1 MSQVFRE
8 YLKKV
13 GSGQHTKQD
22 LTRSEAAI
30 AGQLMLGAE
39 ATPAQIG
46 AFLIA
51 HRIKRPTGEELA
63 GFLDAYDQFTEPI
76 PAVDQLPRRPWVF
89 GVPYDGRSRTAP
101 FLPFMA
107 LLLSAAGQPVILH
120 GGDCMPTKYGLGLV
134 DIWADLG
141 LNLRDLDLS
150 QGQQLLQQTHFSF
163 YYTPRHFPASQAL
176 NDYREQIGKRPPL
189 ATLELMWNPYGGPS
203 RVIIGYVHPPTEA
216 MIREAFALRG
226 VTDFLLV
233 KGLEGSTDLRLS
245 QTTIVALPE
254 NTPGSENPYLK
265 LNPHTYGVNN
275 PDPPLVSRPD
285 YQQLLQEFVN
295 NPQADLPDVY
305 QGALLWNGGFYLWQS
320 GLCGDIKTGME
331 LTKDYWRSGKIKAQ
345 WDLIKNWVSTATH

>member
-1 MSQVFRE
+1 MSQAFRE

-30 AGQLMLGAE
+30 AAQLMLRAE

-51 HRIKRPTGEELA
+51 HRIKRPTGAELA
-63 GFLDAYDQFTEPI
+63 GFLDAYDQFADPI
-76 PAVDQLPRRPWVF
+76 PAVNDLPKQPWVF

-101 FLPFMA
+101 FLPFIA

-120 GGDCMPTKYGLGLV
+120 GGDCMPTKYGLGLA

-141 LNLRDLDLS
+141 LDLRDLSLPEC
-150 QGQQLLQQTHFSF
+150 QQLLQQTHFTF

-176 NDYREQIGKRPPL
+176 TDYRDQIGKRPPL
-189 ATLELMWNPYGGPS
+189 ATLDLIWNPYAGQS
-203 RVIIGYVHPPTEA
+203 RVIIGYVHPPTEK
-216 MIREAFALRG
+216 MIREAFGLRA
-226 VTDFLLV
+226 VTDFLLI

-254 NTPGSENPYLK
+254 TPPGSDTP
-265 LNPHTYGVNN
+265 
-275 PDPPLVSRPD
+275 
-285 YQQLLQEFVN
+285 
-295 NPQADLPDVY
+295 
-305 QGALLWNGGFYLWQS
+305 
-320 GLCGDIKTGME
+320 
-331 LTKDYWRSGKIKAQ
+331 
-345 WDLIKNWVSTATH
+345 